1 MTRLAPRTLF
11 IGGFA
16 LVLSLAAL
24 WHGPLGNGA
33 ARYVAYTE
41 SIANQA
47 LASYEMDGQVAV
59 MNARSPVQRRLWL
72 AGTADDFQREQLVL
86 ILDQVPSIGD
96 VNWWSEEGGTVR
108 GEPMLPMIVEI
119 ELAALAAYALGIMLA
134 YVQALRRH
142 ARRNDYI

>member
-11 IGGFA
+11 FAGFA
-16 LVLSLAAL
+16 FVLALAAL

-41 SIANQA
+41 SIGNQA
-47 LASYEMDGQVAV
+47 LVNWEMDGQVAV
-59 MNARSPVQRRLWL
+59 MTARDPVERRLWL
-72 AGTADDFQREQLVL
+72 AGTADDFQREQLGL

-96 VNWWSEEGGTVR
+96 VNWWSEDGGTVR

-119 ELAALAAYALGIMLA
+119 ELAALAAYAFGIMLA
-134 YVQALRRH
+134 YLHALRRH